1 MYIYVCVCFLC
12 MYLCI
17 YCIMPLLCTN
27 DDYVTRMHL
36 PLYLYIYIIMHI
48 CTFILHIQ
56 AYTCAEKK
64 IYVKK
69 AQEISRVHMR
79 HMLIAI
85 STRMYIMFPRWTS
98 WFICIAWF
106 RGSARS
112 DTSRKPTVPESVEG
126 EIYKTHE
133 NECFRLDNLR
143 QEIHKF
149 WVDLTSQWADYT
161 PFWPI
166 ENSHG
171 SQADLKGL
179 GALIRALSCSGE
191 AKEALNMLEVAQVG
205 GFLQLFL
212 ICQAAT
218 FDFVSA
224 YVM

>member
-1 MYIYVCVCFLC
+1 M
-12 MYLCI
+12 
-17 YCIMPLLCTN
+17 
-27 DDYVTRMHL
+27 
-36 PLYLYIYIIMHI
+36 
-48 CTFILHIQ
+48 CTFILHIH

-79 HMLIAI
+79 HMLITI

-98 WFICIAWF
+98 WLICIAWF

-149 WVDLTSQWADYT
+149 WGRFYIPMSWLYPILAHRKFPWKPGWPQGPWCADQGAELLR
-161 PFWPI
+161 W
-166 ENSHG
+166 SKG
-171 SQADLKGL
+171 SLEHTG
-179 GALIRALSCSGE
+179 GGSGGRISSVVSYFPSSYIRLC
-191 AKEALNMLEVAQVG
+191 
-205 GFLQLFL
+205 
-212 ICQAAT
+212 
-218 FDFVSA
+218 
-224 YVM
+224 

>member
-1 MYIYVCVCFLC
+1 M
-12 MYLCI
+12 
-17 YCIMPLLCTN
+17 CT
-27 DDYVTRMHL
+27 
-36 PLYLYIYIIMHI
+36 
-48 CTFILHIQ
+48 CILHIH

-79 HMLIAI
+79 HMLITI

-98 WFICIAWF
+98 WLICIAWF

-149 WVDLTSQWADYT
+149 WVDFTSQWADYT

-166 ENSHG
+166 KNSHG

-191 AKEALNMLEVAQVG
+191 AKEALNILEVAQVG